1 MSKQQDEEFDD
12 LFKKKL
18 EDPIDE
24 IGFREEDWNA
34 LENMLDERK
43 KRKGIAYWPLLV
55 SSIAALLLIFF
66 GLWLFQPKVN
76 RNNAQNKL
84 HAVNM
89 HPKANVLPK
98 VNDEKTPAD
107 NAEKNASGNKQTS
120 TVKENYAVKGNKNKL
135 IIGGGTIPVLA
146 STGNSIA
153 KHYNNSI
160 VKQRD
165 TNNIEKAINDR
176 SYMGTLMAVSEKPG
190 IRNEDISSQQ
200 INSTDISKTA
210 IKPISGSIYSSNIKS
225 KTNTAF
231 RPRYALSVLAAPDIN
246 GVGSFQQSKVG
257 TNLGLLF
264 SAGISKKFTVST
276 GALYSSKP
284 YEAGYNNYNFPYH
297 FNNAPSSVTADC
309 QMLDIPLNVNYQVY
323 HKKQNKFSI
332 GTGLSSY
339 IMLHEA
345 YTFNYNGYNTSGP
358 SHYTVP
364 NSGKYFFGI
373 YNLNIN
379 YERQLNSKV
388 GLTVQPYLKL
398 PLAAIGYSQVRLQT
412 TGVAVGLNWN
422 LNTPKP

>member
-1 MSKQQDEEFDD
+1 MSKEQDEEFDD

-34 LENMLDERK
+34 LENMLEERK
-43 KRKGIAYWPLLV
+43 KRKGIVYWPLLI
-55 SSIAALLLIFF
+55 SSIAALLLMFF
-66 GLWLFQPKVN
+66 GLWLFQPKVK

-84 HAVNM
+84 QAVNH
-89 HPKANVLPK
+89 HPKTNALPK
-98 VNDEKTPAD
+98 INDEKISAD
-107 NAEKNASGNKQTS
+107 KAEKNASGNEQTS
-120 TVKENYAVKGNKNKL
+120 TVKENYAVKGDKNQL
-135 IIGGGTIPVLA
+135 VIGGSTIPVLA
-146 STGNSIA
+146 STGNSMA
-153 KHYNNSI
+153 KHHNNSI
-160 VKQRD
+160 VKQGD
-165 TNNIEKAINDR
+165 TNNIEKPLNDR
-176 SYMGTLMAVSEKPG
+176 SYKGTLMAVSEKPE
-190 IRNEDISSQQ
+190 IRTEGISSQQ

-210 IKPISGSIYSSNIKS
+210 INTLSGTYSSNIKS
-225 KTNTAF
+225 KTNPAF

-264 SAGISKKFTVST
+264 SAEIYKKFTVST

-284 YEAGYNNYNFPYH
+284 YQAEYNNYNFPYH

-309 QMLDIPLNVNYQVY
+309 RMLDLPLNISYQVY
-323 HKKQNKFSI
+323 HKKQNKLSI

-345 YTFNYNGYNTSGP
+345 YTFNYNGYNTAGP

>member
-1 MSKQQDEEFDD
+1 MSKEQDEEFDD

-18 EDPIDE
+18 GDPIDE

-34 LENMLDERK
+34 FENMLNERK
-43 KRKGIAYWPLLV
+43 KRKGIVYWPLLV

-66 GLWLFQPKVN
+66 GLWLFQPKIN

-84 HAVNM
+84 HAVNI
-89 HPKANVLPK
+89 HPKTNVLPK
-98 VNDEKTPAD
+98 VNNEKTPAD
-107 NAEKNASGNKQTS
+107 KAGKKASGNEKNA
-120 TVKENYAVKGNKNKL
+120 TVKENYAVKGKKSKL
-135 IIGGGTIPVLA
+135 VIGGSTIPVLA
-146 STGNSIA
+146 STGNSMA
-153 KHYNNSI
+153 KHHNNSI
-160 VKQRD
+160 VKQGD
-165 TNNIEKAINDR
+165 TNNIEKPVNDR

-190 IRNEDISSQQ
+190 IRNEEISSQQ
-200 INSTDISKTA
+200 INSIDISKTA
-210 IKPISGSIYSSNIKS
+210 IKPISGIYSSNIKTKANS
-225 KTNTAF
+225 AF
-231 RPRYALSVLAAPDIN
+231 RPRYTLSVLAAPDIN

-284 YEAGYNNYNFPYH
+284 YEAGYNSYNFPYH
-297 FNNAPSSVTADC
+297 LNNTPSSVTADC
-309 QMLDIPLNVNYQVY
+309 RMLDIPLNVNYQVY
-323 HKKQNKFSI
+323 HKKQNKLSI

-345 YTFNYNGYNTSGP
+345 YTFNYNGYNAAGP